1 MTFARANARCLR
13 TGWRTAGCWGLA
25 ALWAASWPATA
36 NPAVAPEEP
45 PLAAQPLTKPA
56 SKSTPKAI
64 PTNSVADKLPAARLS
79 KPKNF
84 VYRAEG
90 KRLSEVLQDFAASQS
105 MPGIVAE
112 GVDGVVNANFDGRP
126 EVFLETMVRAYG
138 LLWYSDGLALY
149 FYPSKALQSRM
160 FRLKG
165 FRRQQVTGL
174 LQSLE
179 LGDKRYPLKF
189 DEPNNTL
196 LVSGPPRHVELVSA
210 AVEALGAG
218 AQERNTGAMRMF
230 PLRFAAAADRQLGDV
245 LVPGVASMLRALYG
259 GTAQRP
265 PGGDAIGGLLARESV
280 FKKEAPP
287 NMPRAAAGQY
297 LPSWTQLNADSGDR
311 RQPLSA
317 QGKDAEPEREESAPQ
332 FQADE
337 STNSVIVLAPQQ
349 KMADFEA
356 LIQQLDLMPVQVE
369 LEASIIEVNSE
380 NAAALGIN
388 WSMRSGGNSLS
399 VNGPVGGDPV
409 AMPTFTLGT
418 VISNAGRELLARVSA
433 LQAEGQARVLSK
445 PSVLGAAN
453 RTALLSEKRVAT
465 VRVAGNLEAKVF
477 QVEAGTRLQMTP
489 QVIQVDGV
497 NRIKLTIYIEDGN
510 FEQNSVD
517 QVPIVKKTEIR
528 TEAHVLEGESLLIG
542 GITVESDLR
551 SNTSV
556 PGLGSVP
563 FLGALFRS
571 REGRVT
577 RNERLF
583 LITPRVLNSGGIG
596 LSQPMS
602 R

>member
-1 MTFARANARCLR
+1 MTLVGAIARCLR
-13 TGWRTAGCWGLA
+13 AGWCAPGCWGVA
-25 ALWAASWPATA
+25 ALWVASWAAAA
-36 NPAVAPEEP
+36 NPPVALEERS
-45 PLAAQPLTKPA
+45 LAAPPARQPAPGTA
-56 SKSTPKAI
+56 PKAT
-64 PTNSVADKLPAARLS
+64 PVNSVADKLPAARLS

-149 FYPSKALQSRM
+149 FYPARALQSRL

-179 LGDKRYPLKF
+179 LGDRRYPLKF

-218 AQERNTGAMRMF
+218 AQERNTREMRMF

-245 LVPGVASMLRALYG
+245 LIPGVASMLRALHG
-259 GTAQRP
+259 GSAQRP
-265 PGGDAIGGLLARESV
+265 PGGDLVGTLLARESV
-280 FKKEAPP
+280 FKRESPAS
-287 NMPRAAAGQY
+287 MPRAPTGQY

-311 RQPLSA
+311 RQPLGV

-349 KMADFEA
+349 RMADFET
-356 LIQQLDLMPVQVE
+356 LIQQMDLMPVQVE

-380 NAAALGIN
+380 SADALGVN

-399 VNGPVGGDPV
+399 INGPVGDSPA
-409 AMPTFTLGT
+409 AMPAFTLGT

-433 LQAEGQARVLSK
+433 LQAEGQARILSK

-489 QVIQVDGV
+489 QVIQVEGV

-510 FEQNSVD
+510 FEQNNVD

-551 SNTSV
+551 SNNSV

-583 LITPRVLNSGGIG
+583 LITPRVLNSGGIAP
-596 LSQPMS
+596 SQPMS